1 MKYRIAALYS
11 QKNDFTAPHT
21 CLYTSPAFSMNY
33 IMTWLLFIFG
43 AVAAGFVQGLT
54 GFAFALIAMSFW
66 VWILPPQLAAPLVV
80 FASVWSHIIS
90 LLNEQQLRLSKQL
103 VLPYIITGLLGVP
116 IGTYLLESIQPE
128 AFKLVLG
135 LFLVL
140 WCPVMLFNPQIKSI
154 QRAGKASDSSIGF
167 IGGILGGL
175 GGFCGAL
182 PSAWVMLKN
191 LPKAEQRYILRHFN
205 FAIQVFT
212 LLSYAAQG
220 TIHRIH
226 LPYIG
231 VLLLTVSIPAIL
243 GAKLFYKISERQF
256 KHTVLS
262 LLFASGCFLLLTNI
276 IE

>member
-1 MKYRIAALYS
+1 
-11 QKNDFTAPHT
+11 
-21 CLYTSPAFSMNY
+21 
-33 IMTWLLFIFG
+33 MTWLLFICG
-43 AVAAGFVQGLT
+43 AIVAGFVQGLT

-66 VWILPPQLAAPLVV
+66 VWVLPPQLAAPLVV
-80 FASVWSHIIS
+80 FASIWSHLIS
-90 LLNEQQLRLSKQL
+90 IFNEQSHQLSKKL
-103 VLPYIITGLLGVP
+103 VLPYIIAGLIGVP
-116 IGTYLLESIQPE
+116 IGTYLLAMINPQT
-128 AFKLVLG
+128 FKLILG
-135 LFLVL
+135 LFLVI
-140 WCPVMLFNPQIKSI
+140 WCPIMLFNPKIKSI
-154 QRAGKASDSSIGF
+154 QQSGKFADSSMGF

-175 GGFCGAL
+175 GGFCGSL

-231 VLLLTVSIPAIL
+231 ILLLTVSIPAIL

-276 IE
+276 IS